1 VPLRA
6 RGATDGTH
14 EQFLSFR
21 ERASLLPRRRSQ
33 AYRTRAMDSPPIGR
47 RPVEL
52 TDRRD
57 IRDLRPSNP
66 TLWSCVVKATEFQSK
81 RPIDN
86 EMLRASGGV
95 FEGRI
100 VEVVQERTRFQK
112 EPKLC
117 RCS

>member
-1 VPLRA
+1 
-6 RGATDGTH
+6 
-14 EQFLSFR
+14 
-21 ERASLLPRRRSQ
+21 
-33 AYRTRAMDSPPIGR
+33 
-47 RPVEL
+47 
-52 TDRRD
+52 
-57 IRDLRPSNP
+57 
-66 TLWSCVVKATEFQSK
+66 VKATEFQSK